1 MKHIQAVMA
10 AIGGGAQIL
19 TTASGAAVFVGAVY
33 LIDCRIS
40 AKTTEAIDR
49 CYFTALPMMGVGIA
63 GRGGFAIGYNT
74 LNPSLRKED
83 EQSSR
88 GILGGRR

>member
-1 MKHIQAVMA
+1 MKLSDVLGL
-10 AIGGGAQIL
+10 IGGGAQIL
-19 TTASGAAVFVGAVY
+19 TTASSAAIVVGAIY
-33 LIDCRIS
+33 LVDCRLS
-40 AKTTEAIDR
+40 AKTSDAIDR

-74 LNPSLRKED
+74 LNPNLRKED
-83 EQSSR
+83 EHR